1 MVGKTRWS
9 HNKGERERGKRMRK
23 DNAPTRPRGDRFLA
37 ALAETVVVGD

>member
-9 HNKGERERGKRMRK
+9 HNKGERERGKRMRE